1 MWEKLWRFILPKIL
15 QAGADPSRVTESHSA
30 ATCQLHIFFFLPMTL
45 AWGVETI
52 LWLWKIREPL
62 KAPNLLIDYTWLS
75 WWSWSILKN
84 RHNGTSP
91 IFRRR
96 LRQSRS
102 QGGWSFWHP
111 YDLIMG
117 LPKNRTPQIQGLPFS
132 LFKLPWKSHVQTH
145 LGWYIV
151 ASYMSH
157 CTYS

>member
-15 QAGADPSRVTESHSA
+15 QADVDPSLVTESHSA

-52 LWLWKIREPL
+52 LWLWKIWEPL
-62 KAPNLLIDYTWLS
+62 KAPNLLIDYIWLS

-84 RHNGTSP
+84 HQNGTSP

-102 QGGWSFWHP
+102 QGGLIILTPIWSHNGFTQESNIP
-111 YDLIMG
+111 NPRVAFLSV
-117 LPKNRTPQIQGLPFS
+117 QIAMKIPF
-132 LFKLPWKSHVQTH
+132 FKHT
-145 LGWYIV
+145 
-151 ASYMSH
+151 
-157 CTYS
+157 